1 MIKFTVFKSNLIKLV
16 FTLALFF
23 SSSFNYA
30 CGIATSS
37 LHAERIGCD
46 ILNNGGNAFDA
57 AIAVSLALGVAEPYG
72 SGIGG
77 GGFFLLKRN
86 TDADFTF
93 IDARET
99 APQNSNKIDY
109 QTNQDYLKY
118 GSLAIGTPGIPLA
131 LDHVFKNY
139 SSLRY

>member
-1 MIKFTVFKSNLIKLV
+1 MTVKKSQPLIKFTVFKSNLFELV

-57 AIAVSLALGVAEPYG
+57 AIAVSLALGVSEPYG

-77 GGFFLLKRN
+77 GGFF
-86 TDADFTF
+86 
-93 IDARET
+93 
-99 APQNSNKIDY
+99 Y
-109 QTNQDYLKY
+109 
-118 GSLAIGTPGIPLA
+118 
-131 LDHVFKNY
+131 
-139 SSLRY
+139 

>member
-1 MIKFTVFKSNLIKLV
+1 MIKFTVFKSNLFKLV

-77 GGFFLLKRN
+77 GGFF
-86 TDADFTF
+86 
-93 IDARET
+93 
-99 APQNSNKIDY
+99 Y
-109 QTNQDYLKY
+109 
-118 GSLAIGTPGIPLA
+118 
-131 LDHVFKNY
+131 
-139 SSLRY
+139 

>member
-1 MIKFTVFKSNLIKLV
+1 MTVKKSQPLIKFTVFKSNLFKLV

-99 APQNSNKIDY
+99 APKFQ
-109 QTNQDYLKY
+109 
-118 GSLAIGTPGIPLA
+118 
-131 LDHVFKNY
+131 
-139 SSLRY
+139 